1 MRKLANILMKV
12 SVVQSLNK
20 RGLDLKKEKK
30 KKNLSSR
37 KVKLKKKEQTENLT
51 HSKSILP

>member
-30 KKNLSSR
+30 KNLSSR